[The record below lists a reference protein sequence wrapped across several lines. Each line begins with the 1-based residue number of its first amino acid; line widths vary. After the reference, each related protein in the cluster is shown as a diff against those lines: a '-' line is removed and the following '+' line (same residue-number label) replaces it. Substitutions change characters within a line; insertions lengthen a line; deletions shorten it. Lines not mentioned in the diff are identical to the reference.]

1 MNPRRRRSRG
11 ADWSAASELA
21 ESLIR
26 VEQAVGPV
34 AEAADPEPV
43 PDGPAGGR
51 RSYREGFTFAVIS
64 VGVLAVLG
72 LVTTFV
78 TARIYGVDVI
88 GQFALAYAPTGA
100 VWFLSTVREQP
111 AMIRKLAELPPR
123 STRVTGIFVAVFAF
137 SSSLTLVV
145 SALAAV
151 VTWFVF
157 HGPVHHPALFWP
169 AVAQLAGYL
178 VITNTGMNFDSI
190 FAAFRAGRQLFW
202 IRLHQ
207 AAAYLVFVAVA
218 GAVWGTV
225 WAYTLS
231 VVASSLSSVVHRS
244 IRVRGWMR
252 FSASREDIRAGFRT
266 LPEILRFGLKI
277 TPGSVADGV
286 STQAGT
292 WILGALS
299 TTAAVGAYNRA
310 WNVGTRLLNLTQ
322 YITEMTF
329 PTLVERRA
337 SGDHAGF
344 DIALVDSFR
353 YVIATLL
360 LPAAALGGASLGV
373 MQLLGSGFSAAAD
386 AFALLLI
393 LPAILT
399 ASNIQGLALFA
410 LDRPWLSSVVSVIR
424 MLVTIAL
431 SAVLIAAFGITGAA
445 AAICAGALLDIAIK
459 FAVTKR
465 HMQTPLLTLWR
476 AREQVAVVLAYAA
489 GYAAARIVD
498 QSVPGALGL
507 VAAVPAGCV
516 AYAGAFVAAGG
527 VNRRDQM
534 RLRSIV
540 SRIRR
545 SPAVAT

>member
-1 MNPRRRRSRG
+1 MSRRRIRR

-21 ESLIR
+21 ERLIR
-26 VEQAVGPV
+26 VDEPV
-34 AEAADPEPV
+34 APGPDPTDVAADPAPGA
-43 PDGPAGGR
+43 GPGGR
-51 RSYREGFTFAVIS
+51 RSYREGFAFAVIS
-64 VGVLAVLG
+64 VGVLALLG
-72 LVTTFV
+72 VVTTFI

-100 VWFLSTVREQP
+100 VWFLSTIREQP

-123 STRVTGIFVAVFAF
+123 STRVTGIFVAVFTF

-145 SALAAV
+145 SVIAAV

-157 HGPVHHPALFWP
+157 HGPIHHPGLFWP

-231 VVASSLSSVVHRS
+231 VVASSLTSVVHRG
-244 IRVRGWMR
+244 IRVRRWMR
-252 FSASREDIRAGFRT
+252 FSASREDVGAGFRT
-266 LPEILRFGLKI
+266 LPEILKFGLKI

-344 DIALVDSFR
+344 DVALVDSFR

-373 MQLLGSGFSAAAD
+373 MQLLGSGFSAAAN

-410 LDRPWLSSVVSVIR
+410 LDRPWLASAVSVVR
-424 MLVTIAL
+424 MVATVAL
-431 SAVLIAAFGITGAA
+431 SAVLITAFGITGAA

-459 FAVTKR
+459 FTVTKR
-465 HMQTPLLTLWR
+465 HMRTPLLTLWR
-476 AREQVAVVLAYAA
+476 AREQLAVVVAYAA
-489 GYAAARIVD
+489 GYAAARVVD
-498 QSVPGALGL
+498 QSVAGALGL

-516 AYAGAFVAAGG
+516 AYAAAFVAAGG
-527 VNRRDQM
+527 VNRRDQA
-534 RLRSIV
+534 RLRSV
-540 SRIRR
+540 LARLR
-545 SPAVAT
+545 PALAT